1 MTAGKWTYSV
11 YYNLL
16 CTYKQCISQ
25 VAIVRLLHTNSD
37 HLHMITLSI
46 CIFLHVMVATLMNLC
61 RHTECMQ
68 NIHLNGNRRVKCYH
82 ISKSYSTLRAFIIL
96 TLNCFSPLFP
106 DWSISITAL
115 FLQLVRYL
123 DTVCWQWNTY
133 RYILPID
140 GYTTHLPL

>member
-46 CIFLHVMVATLMNLC
+46 CIFLHVMVATLMNVC

-82 ISKSYSTLRAFIIL
+82 ISKSYSTLRAFIISNTKLLQSFIPRQKYFNNCIISSTSIKIYGHCLL
-96 TLNCFSPLFP
+96 TMK
-106 DWSISITAL
+106 
-115 FLQLVRYL
+115 
-123 DTVCWQWNTY
+123 
-133 RYILPID
+133 YI
-140 GYTTHLPL
+140 

>member
-25 VAIVRLLHTNSD
+25 VAIVWLLHTNSD

-46 CIFLHVMVATLMNLC
+46 CIFLHVMVATLMNVC

-68 NIHLNGNRRVKCYH
+68 NIHLNGTRRVKCYH
-82 ISKSYSTLRAFIIL
+82 ISKSYSTLRAFIISN
-96 TLNCFSPLFP
+96 TKFP

-115 FLQLVRYL
+115 FLQLVVRYL
-123 DTVCWQWNTY
+123 DTVYWQWNTY
-133 RYILPID
+133 RYILPVD
-140 GYTTHLPL
+140 GYATLLKWPL

>member
-25 VAIVRLLHTNSD
+25 VAIVWLLHTNSD
-37 HLHMITLSI
+37 DLHMITLSI
-46 CIFLHVMVATLMNLC
+46 CIFLHVMVARLMNVR

-82 ISKSYSTLRAFIIL
+82 ISKSYSTLRAFIISNTMLLQSFIPRLKYFNNCIISSTSIKISGHCLL
-96 TLNCFSPLFP
+96 TMK
-106 DWSISITAL
+106 
-115 FLQLVRYL
+115 
-123 DTVCWQWNTY
+123 
-133 RYILPID
+133 YI
-140 GYTTHLPL
+140 